1 MSSSKAHGTIWTQ
14 RGFYTNLSHS
24 LCKTAAMPNSHVRA
38 LHAEKV
44 TLPAADL
51 TLLLQHLRVLV
62 GHSPHTPICC
72 RVSTFSLWTWIL

>member
-1 MSSSKAHGTIWTQ
+1 MS
-14 RGFYTNLSHS
+14 LSCS
-24 LCKTAAMPNSHVRA
+24 LCKPAMPKKKSHVRVS
-38 LHAEKV
+38 HAEQV